1 MSDRIEINFT
11 ANVREVMRGTEQ
23 IGDGLKKTERALDE
37 VGDQGEQSLE
47 KITKAQGDVVDA
59 SGKVGS
65 ALSDVGGIAKSA
77 LEGDLGGA
85 VEGAAQSIGGLAA
98 LIPGVGGLVG
108 AGLGTALSEGIK
120 LFSANV
126 DAEAKASEDRIQSM
140 YDAFVESGVNYLTT
154 QQALSALDAITGDKA
169 RIDELRAQSEEL
181 GLSIQTII
189 AAQIQSG
196 EARNQVQQRANE
208 LLDEQN
214 QKLLDGSYELD
225 GSTSRSVGALQ
236 EIVGE
241 YQKLNGEQNT
251 ATQGAE
257 LFRSTSSLITGELT
271 KSTEE
276 IQKANKALAETP
288 RTIAVALTVDGS
300 AIDREIAKSRTIR
313 VNLEGYAARGG
324 QRVI

>member
-23 IGDGLKKTERALDE
+23 IGDGLKKTERALDD
-37 VGDQGEQSLE
+37 VGEQGEQSLE
-47 KITKAQGDVVDA
+47 KITKAQGDVADA
-59 SGKVGS
+59 STKVGS

-154 QQALSALDAITGDKA
+154 QQALASLDAITGDKE
-169 RIDELRAQSEEL
+169 RRDELKAQAEEL
-181 GLSIQTII
+181 GLTIETI
-189 AAQIQSG
+189 LAAQVQSG
-196 EARNQVQQRANE
+196 EQRNQVLQRANE

-214 QKLLDGSYELD
+214 QKLLDGTFELD
-225 GSTSRSVGALQ
+225 GSTSQTVAALQ

-251 ATQGAE
+251 AAQGAE
-257 LFRSTSSLITGELT
+257 LFRSTSELITGELT
-271 KSTEE
+271 RSTEE

-288 RTIAVALTVDGS
+288 KTVPTKLSVDDS
-300 AIDREIAKSRTIR
+300 ELEEKVSRSRTVR
-313 VNLEGYAARGG
+313 LRLEGYSRTG
-324 QRVI
+324 QQIV